1 MNDDTNNGM
10 GLRSV
15 CRIKNNYLN
24 QRIKMCALVLYIYIL
39 TILLY
44 HYKPKRTKSVPLT
57 VRVSTQ
63 TGGGTI
69 LYKPYEVRA

>member
-1 MNDDTNNGM
+1 
-10 GLRSV
+10 V
-15 CRIKNNYLN
+15 CFGFI
-24 QRIKMCALVLYIYIL
+24 YIYIL